1 MKRTVVLSKMVSVL
15 ALAFVSRLVL
25 AATDPGLSINKHEPS
40 SSPALPSALAAV
52 LMDACGINDEVR
64 RFAQQSQAGFESE
77 LDKAGAMQLVS
88 EGRRFTADV
97 NSEANI
103 SSIMVSRLRSSMT
116 KSMATEEI
124 TFCRSALGRKVA
136 RLRQEYETGDEKFA
150 RFAQKYATD
159 PAPES
164 RISLAKRVD
173 NAIAASRAMVDIQQ
187 SVVAAALNIG
197 NRVLPESERK
207 SQAEIGLILSGLH
220 IQTEKVARNAAVA
233 GYLAAFDEL
242 DDDEFRVLS
251 EHLVGK
257 SGATLNRVKFSSYL
271 EHANNV
277 ARRAGEPLVAA
288 NSAP

>member
-1 MKRTVVLSKMVSVL
+1 MKRSAVLSRMLSVL
-15 ALAFVSRLVL
+15 ALTFVSRLVY
-25 AATDPGLSINKHEPS
+25 AGTDPALTINKREPS
-40 SSPALPSALAAV
+40 SQPSLPSALVVV
-52 LMDACGINDEVR
+52 LMDACGINDEVH

-77 LDKAGAMQLVS
+77 LDKAGSTQLVN
-88 EGRRFTADV
+88 EGRRFAADV

-103 SSIMVSRLRSSMT
+103 SSIVVNRLRSSMT

-124 TFCRSALGRKVA
+124 AFCRSALGRKVA

-150 RFAQKYATD
+150 KFAQKYATD

-197 NRVLPESERK
+197 NRVLPESDRK

-257 SGATLNRVKFSSYL
+257 SGAMLNRVKFSSYL

-277 ARRAGEPLVAA
+277 ARRAGEPLIAA